1 MSRPTIFISDG
12 AAVVCAGRLS
22 SQVIP
27 ALLALREAGVRLVGG
42 PGLDL
47 AEARAVLASQGIEL
61 EAFQPGEPFDASRSL
76 AVASEPAALA
86 WAEAVGLAT
95 APAQW
100 PAVARELL
108 TRGSLRR
115 ATLRRKTRETEVE
128 VKVDLDREERPHA
141 ATGIGFFDHMLEQL
155 GAHGGFALAVTV
167 KGDLEVDEHHTVEDT
182 AIALGE
188 ALRRAL
194 GDKRGIGRYGFTL
207 PMDEALADAALD
219 LAGRA
224 VLSFSGAFPRA
235 SVGGLPT
242 EMVPHFFKSLADGL
256 GATLHVTVRGENAHH
271 MVEACFKAVGR
282 CLRQACARDGSTALP
297 STKGVL

>member
-1 MSRPTIFISDG
+1 VSPSTVFISDG
-12 AAVVCAGRLS
+12 AAVVRGGRLS
-22 SQVIP
+22 PEVIP
-27 ALLALREAGVRLVGG
+27 ALLALRQAGVRLVGA
-42 PGLDL
+42 PGLD
-47 AEARAVLASQGIEL
+47 APEARDVLISQGIEL
-61 EAFQPGEPFDASRSL
+61 EAFGPGEAFDASKSL

-86 WAEAVGLAT
+86 WAEALGLAT

-108 TRGSLRR
+108 GRCSRRR
-115 ATLRRKTRETEVE
+115 ATLRRKTRETDVD
-128 VKVDLDREERPHA
+128 VTVDLEREGRPQA

-155 GAHGGFALAVTV
+155 GAHGGFTLAVTV
-167 KGDLEVDEHHTVEDT
+167 KGDLAVDEHHTVEDT

-188 ALRRAL
+188 ALRQAL

-224 VLSFSGAFPRA
+224 VLRFSGAFPRE

-256 GATLHVTVRGENAHH
+256 GATLHVTVRGDNAHH

-282 CLRQACARDGSTALP
+282 CLRQACVRDGSTALP

>member
-1 MSRPTIFISDG
+1 VSRPTVFIADG
-12 AAVVCAGRLS
+12 AAVVRAGRLS
-22 SQVIP
+22 PQVIP

-42 PGLDL
+42 PGLEAD
-47 AEARAVLASQGIEL
+47 EARAVLTSQGLEL
-61 EAFQPGEPFDASRSL
+61 EAFRPGEAFDAPSSL

-100 PAVARELL
+100 PEVALQVL
-108 TRGSLRR
+108 TRCSQRR
-115 ATLRRKTRETEVE
+115 ATLRRTTRETEVD
-128 VKVDLDREERPHA
+128 VTVDLDREGRPHA

-155 GAHGGFALAVTV
+155 GAHGGFTLAVTV
-167 KGDLEVDEHHTVEDT
+167 KGDLDVDEHHTVEDT
-182 AIALGE
+182 ALALGE

-207 PMDEALADAALD
+207 PMDEALADVALD

-224 VLSFSGAFPRA
+224 LLRFSGAFPRE